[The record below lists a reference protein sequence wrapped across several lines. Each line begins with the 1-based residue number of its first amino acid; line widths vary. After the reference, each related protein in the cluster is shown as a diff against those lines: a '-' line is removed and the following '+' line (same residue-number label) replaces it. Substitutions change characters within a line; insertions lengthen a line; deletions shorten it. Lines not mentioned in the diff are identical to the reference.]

1 MQTFVYYE
9 PQKSVSNNLH
19 DAVLKR
25 LAYGNKGV
33 HMPANIQDVA
43 DKAHVSVSTVS
54 RSFTRPDLVSASTR
68 NKVLGIAEK
77 LNFSISKSAAAL
89 KSGRTLRIALL
100 VSDQIRLWFSASIIQ
115 GLNQVF
121 HSAGYDLSIFQ
132 ISSIEERNEFFTMLP
147 TRRNADA
154 VVVCSFDVNTNEI
167 EQLKTTGVPI
177 VGINC
182 LHPKDC
188 DFDATINIDDDQ
200 GARLMARHL
209 IGLGHHNIAYVRTT
223 RDVSLHF
230 SVLQRYHSFIDEC
243 KKNAITPIEI
253 VAPANLDRISAIV
266 SMLLGNAT
274 MPTAI
279 ACQEDGIAIPLMF
292 QLARSGYATPSDVS
306 IIGFDDSFYAH
317 ETGLTTIRQDPVEI
331 AATAAKITLSLIN
344 GQKIDNPYRI
354 VPAQLIVRS
363 STAALLSE

>member
-1 MQTFVYYE
+1 M
-9 PQKSVSNNLH
+9 
-19 DAVLKR
+19 
-25 LAYGNKGV
+25 
-33 HMPANIQDVA
+33 I
-43 DKAHVSVSTVS
+43 
-54 RSFTRPDLVSASTR
+54 
-68 NKVLGIAEK
+68 
-77 LNFSISKSAAAL
+77 
-89 KSGRTLRIALL
+89 
-100 VSDQIRLWFSASIIQ
+100 SDQIRLWFSASIIQ

-121 HSAGYDLSIFQ
+121 HTAGYDLSIFQ
-132 ISSIEERNEFFTMLP
+132 ISSSKERSEFFTMLP

-167 EQLKTTGVPI
+167 AQLKSTGVPI

-182 LHPKDC
+182 LYPQKC

-209 IGLGHHNIAYVRTT
+209 IGLGHRNIAYVRTT

-243 KKNAITPIEI
+243 QNSGITPTEI
-253 VAPANLDRISAIV
+253 VAPANSDRISAIV
-266 SMLLGNAT
+266 SMLLGSSI

-292 QLARSGYATPSDVS
+292 QLARSGYSTPKDVS

-317 ETGLTTIRQDPVEI
+317 ETGLTTIRQDPVDI
-331 AATAAKITLSLIN
+331 ASTAANITLALIN
-344 GQKIDNPYRI
+344 AEKVEDQYRI

-363 STAALLSE
+363 STAALLKE

>member
-1 MQTFVYYE
+1 
-9 PQKSVSNNLH
+9 
-19 DAVLKR
+19 
-25 LAYGNKGV
+25 
-33 HMPANIQDVA
+33 MPANIQDVA
-43 DKAHVSVSTVS
+43 NKAHVSVSTVS
-54 RSFTRPDLVSASTR
+54 RAFTRPDLVSAPTR
-68 NKVLGIAEK
+68 NKVLSIADQ
-77 LNFSISKSAAAL
+77 LNFSISRSAAAL
-89 KSGRTLRIALL
+89 KSGKTLRIALL

-132 ISSIEERNEFFTMLP
+132 ISSSEDRNEFFTMLP

-167 EQLKTTGVPI
+167 AQLKTTGVPI

-182 LHPKDC
+182 FHPQNC

-209 IGLGHHNIAYVRTT
+209 IGLGHRNIAYVRTT

-243 KKNAITPIEI
+243 RHNGIIPTEI
-253 VAPANLDRISAIV
+253 VATADSDRISAIV
-266 SMLLGNAT
+266 SALLGNAN

-292 QLARSGYATPSDVS
+292 QLARSGYATPGDVS

-317 ETGLTTIRQDPVEI
+317 ETGLTTIRQDPVNI
-331 AATAAKITLSLIN
+331 AATAAKMTLSLIN
-344 GQKIDNPYRI
+344 GEKVEDLHRI
-354 VPAQLIVRS
+354 IPAQLIVRS

>member
-1 MQTFVYYE
+1 
-9 PQKSVSNNLH
+9 
-19 DAVLKR
+19 
-25 LAYGNKGV
+25 
-33 HMPANIQDVA
+33 MPANIQDVA

-68 NKVLGIAEK
+68 NKVLEIAEK

-132 ISSIEERNEFFTMLP
+132 ISSSEERNEFFTMLP

-154 VVVCSFDVNTNEI
+154 VVVCSFDVNTTEI

-331 AATAAKITLSLIN
+331 AATAARITLSLIN
-344 GQKIDNPYRI
+344 GQEVDNPYRI

>member
-1 MQTFVYYE
+1 M
-9 PQKSVSNNLH
+9 S
-19 DAVLKR
+19 
-25 LAYGNKGV
+25 
-33 HMPANIQDVA
+33 ANIQDVA
-43 DKAHVSVSTVS
+43 NKAHVSVSTVS
-54 RSFTRPDLVSASTR
+54 RSFTRPNLVSASTR
-68 NKVLGIAEK
+68 NKVLAIAEQ

-89 KSGRTLRIALL
+89 KSGKTLRIALL
-100 VSDQIRLWFSASIIQ
+100 ISDQIRLWFSASIIQ

-121 HSAGYDLSIFQ
+121 HTAGYDLSIFQ
-132 ISSIEERNEFFTMLP
+132 ISSSKERSEFFTMLP

-154 VVVCSFDVNTNEI
+154 VVVCSFDVNTDEI
-167 EQLKTTGVPI
+167 AQLKSTGVPI

-182 LHPKDC
+182 LYPQKC

-209 IGLGHHNIAYVRTT
+209 IGLGHRNIAYVRTT

-243 KKNAITPIEI
+243 QNSGITPTEI
-253 VAPANLDRISAIV
+253 VAPANSDRISAIV
-266 SMLLGNAT
+266 SMLLGSSI

-292 QLARSGYATPSDVS
+292 QLARSGYSTPKDVS

-317 ETGLTTIRQDPVEI
+317 ETGLTTIRQDSVDI
-331 AATAAKITLSLIN
+331 ASTAANITLALIN
-344 GQKIDNPYRI
+344 AEEVEDPYRI

-363 STAALLSE
+363 STAALLKE